1 MTDRPELA
9 RSATELLAEHRVEPR
24 AASPTARAAA
34 IAAGRRAMVSMKRS
48 RRRRLVAALAA
59 AATVVLAIGIAATR
73 RTPPVARAPHPTPS
87 AVVQIAKTVGSV
99 QLSSASGTLA
109 AGDRVI
115 VGADGSA
122 ALNVSTG
129 THVTVDGGGDLSV
142 ISTGAEQAFSLR
154 AGSARFDVAK
164 VAAGERFV
172 VRTTDSVI
180 EVRGTAFDV
189 TVVSV
194 DPACSVAT
202 TTRLRVREG
211 VVVVRAQGVE
221 TTVSAGGMWPA
232 GCEASPAPE
241 PTTSV
246 TSTATATASAPRPK
260 TAPSGTAL
268 TEQNALFSDAA
279 AAKKRGDRATALQLY
294 DRLLSKYPASSLA
307 ESATVERMRL
317 LSGPARSAA
326 ARAYLAKYPKGFA
339 RAEAM
344 KIAVGAE

>member
-9 RSATELLAEHRVEPR
+9 RSATELLAQRIDEPR
-24 AASPTARAAA
+24 AASPAARAAA
-34 IAAGRRAMVSMKRS
+34 IAAGREAMVVMKRS
-48 RRRRLVAALAA
+48 RRRRVVAAFAV
-59 AATVVLAIGIAATR
+59 AATVVLAIGVGVTR
-73 RTPPVARAPHPTPS
+73 RSTPIARVPIPTN
-87 AVVQIAKTVGSV
+87 VVQVAKTVGSV
-99 QLSSASGTLA
+99 QISSVSGTLTD
-109 AGDRVI
+109 GDRVV

-122 ALNVSTG
+122 LLTVSSG
-129 THVTVDGGGDLSV
+129 THVTVDGGSDLSV

-164 VAAGERFV
+164 VAAGERFI
-172 VRTTDSVI
+172 VRTSDSVI

-189 TVVSV
+189 SVQPV
-194 DPACSVAT
+194 DPACTVTT

-211 VVVVRAQGVE
+211 VVIVRAQGRE
-221 TTVSAGGMWPA
+221 TFVSAGETWPA
-232 GCEASPAPE
+232 ECSAPSVVAPE
-241 PTTSV
+241 PTASAAP
-246 TSTATATASAPRPK
+246 TADATASAPRPK

-268 TEQNALFSDAA
+268 TEQNALYTDAA

-294 DRLLSKYPASSLA
+294 DRLLTKYPASSLA

-317 LSGPARSAA
+317 LSGPARTAA
-326 ARAYLAKYPKGFA
+326 SRAYLAKYPNGFA

>member
-9 RSATELLAEHRVEPR
+9 RSATDLLAERIDEPR
-24 AASPTARAAA
+24 AASPAARAAA
-34 IAAGRRAMVSMKRS
+34 IAAGRAAMAAMKRS
-48 RRRRLVAALAA
+48 RRRRVVAALALA
-59 AATVVLAIGIAATR
+59 ASVVLAIGVGVTR
-73 RTPPVARAPHPTPS
+73 RSPPTAHVPSPTI
-87 AVVQIAKTVGSV
+87 VVQIAKTVGSV
-99 QLSSASGTLA
+99 QISSASGTLT
-109 AGDRVI
+109 AGDRVV

-122 ALNVSTG
+122 LLTVSTG

-142 ISTGAEQAFSLR
+142 ISTGAEQTFSLR

-164 VAAGERFV
+164 VAAGERFI
-172 VRTTDSVI
+172 VRTMDSVI

-189 TVVSV
+189 SV
-194 DPACSVAT
+194 QRPDPTCTVAT
-202 TTRLRVREG
+202 STRLRVREG
-211 VVVVRAQGVE
+211 VVIVRAQGRE
-221 TTVSAGGMWPA
+221 TVVSAGGTWPA
-232 GCEASPAPE
+232 ECATPSVVSPEPITSATPTASPA
-241 PTTSV
+241 
-246 TSTATATASAPRPK
+246 ATASQPK
-260 TAPSGTAL
+260 AVPSGTAL

-294 DRLLSKYPASSLA
+294 DRLLTKYPASSLA

-317 LSGPARSAA
+317 LTGPARSAA